1 MKCKEV
7 MKTAIEAFRED
18 DTVQVIAMRMR
29 DVGTG
34 FVPICDR
41 SGHPVGTVTDYD
53 IVRSVCADDLLA
65 SKTPASEV
73 MESSPA
79 FCFETDD
86 VSRAEEL
93 MDETG
98 KARILICEE
107 RTNKLAGVLTLAD
120 VFRAAEEHRAV
131 ETARHIVEREY
142 LA

>member
-1 MKCKEV
+1 MQCKDV
-7 MKTAIEAFRED
+7 MKTAIEAFRVD

-29 DVGTG
+29 DTGAG

-41 SGHPVGTVTDYD
+41 SGHPVGIVTDYD
-53 IVRSVCADDLLA
+53 IVRSVCADDQLA
-65 SKTPASEV
+65 SKTPASDV
-73 MESSPA
+73 MEASPA

-86 VSRAEEL
+86 VRRAEEL
-93 MDETG
+93 MDESG

-107 RTNKLAGVLTLAD
+107 RTNKLAGVVTLAD
-120 VFRAAEEHRAV
+120 IFRAEEEHRAV